1 MLLLL
6 DVGVTLCEDDEAKKA
21 SPPRGILLRSWPF
34 IRGWGCVLPL
44 PEVWRQN
51 ADDGEN
57 LETTC
62 QHQEA

>member
-1 MLLLL
+1 MLS
-6 DVGVTLCEDDEAKKA
+6 DKNSASKTLFRDHATVSEDSTYWLEYT
-21 SPPRGILLRSWPF
+21 SG
-34 IRGWGCVLPL
+34 LPL

>member
-1 MLLLL
+1 MREGIASMLS
-6 DVGVTLCEDDEAKKA
+6 DKSSASKDTLQRPATVSEDSTYWLECT
-21 SPPRGILLRSWPF
+21 SG
-34 IRGWGCVLPL
+34 LPL
-44 PEVWRQN
+44 PEVWCQN